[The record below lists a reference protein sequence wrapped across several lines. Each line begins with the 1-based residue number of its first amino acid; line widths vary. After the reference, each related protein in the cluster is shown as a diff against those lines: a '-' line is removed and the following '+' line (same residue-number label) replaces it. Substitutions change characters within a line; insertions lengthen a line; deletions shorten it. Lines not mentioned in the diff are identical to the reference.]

1 MIDGAEEL
9 QGQNYPLNPIKR
21 SHFAGGDLTPPLF

>member
-9 QGQNYPLNPIKR
+9 QGQNYPPNPIIIVEARLLLKKLSR
-21 SHFAGGDLTPPLF
+21 D